1 MVTLKS
7 KAAFLCVVL
16 DFHTTHFLLRE
27 NLERSIKL
35 GVKQHIKKKGRRK
48 NEIKK
53 CCGIVDRSYIYYRSG
68 KDYKK

>member
-48 NEIKK
+48 NEIKN
-53 CCGIVDRSYIYYRSG
+53 VVE
-68 KDYKK
+68 